1 MKISPRFSTEI
12 TRRWENVAVR
22 TRSSAEG
29 EYECRERNNGT
40 LLATRSVVFDGKYC
54 QCPCNNRLI
63 IVHSMYDAE
72 RVYLVMSGYG
82 QVCYTDS
89 VALRPLSFYNL
100 PTITH
105 SVVFSVLGARP
116 VHLDVV
122 TLWADHHPVDLKLSF
137 SKDASN
143 STTLHVSPH
152 FLSLETGNS
161 DFKDYC
167 DSLLSV
173 RV

>member
-1 MKISPRFSTEI
+1 
-12 TRRWENVAVR
+12 
-22 TRSSAEG
+22 
-29 EYECRERNNGT
+29 
-40 LLATRSVVFDGKYC
+40 
-54 QCPCNNRLI
+54 
-63 IVHSMYDAE
+63 MYDAE

-82 QVCYTDS
+82 QVCYTDIVPGYDCS
-89 VALRPLSFYNL
+89 VALRQLSFYNL

-105 SVVFSVLGARP
+105 SVVFSVLGARS

-152 FLSLETGNS
+152 FLSLETENS
-161 DFKDYC
+161 NFIAILFIPLECGVEY
-167 DSLLSV
+167 
-173 RV
+173 